1 MRRMKGKVFVDTNV
15 FLYLLSDNTDKKVT
29 SKKILMSNPF
39 ISTQVLN
46 EFSNISI
53 KKFKL
58 SIVDTKEILNIIS
71 EEATIFIFSQK
82 TVFNAL
88 DLKEKYGFQFY
99 DGLILATALENDC
112 DTLYSEDMQH
122 NQLIEKQLRIIN
134 PFK

>member
-1 MRRMKGKVFVDTNV
+1 MKGKIFVDTNV
-15 FLYLLSDNTDKKVT
+15 FLYLLSDNPEKKVA
-29 SKKILMSNPF
+29 SKKILVSNPC

-58 SIVDTKEILNIIS
+58 SIFDTKEILNIIS
-71 EEATIFIFSQK
+71 EKSSVFIFSEK

-99 DGLILATALENDC
+99 DSLILATALENDC